1 MKYVCY
7 ILFSQTINRYYI
19 GYSSDMEERIKLHR
33 TGYFKGKSYT
43 YRADDWEIYL
53 LIPCQNIEQAIFI
66 ESKIKR
72 MKSRK
77 YIENLRMHPEMIEK
91 LIQESGG

>member
-1 MKYVCY
+1 
-7 ILFSQTINRYYI
+7 
-19 GYSSDMEERIKLHR
+19 MEERIKLHR